1 MAKNYQG
8 ILGNFSG
15 KVGNVV
21 GRVRNDRTVIA
32 VYQPEVGNPQTTSQ
46 MAQRQKLAKVT
57 EFLKGAA
64 NIVRFSM
71 KSLTKYGTGWSA
83 AIQYNM
89 TYAVT
94 GSYPNQSVD
103 LTLARISAGNVDLP
117 YSPNATP
124 DGTTLT
130 IQWADNSGMGNALA
144 TDIICAAVYN
154 PAKSQWIYSSQIAER
169 NERNGTFTLPT
180 AWTGDTVTV
189 FMFVRRGNTEFSNST
204 NLGGF
209 PL

>member
-15 KVGNVV
+15 KVGNIV
-21 GRVRNDRTVIA
+21 GRVRNDRTVVA

-46 MAQRQKLAKVT
+46 MTQRQKLAKVT

-89 TYAVT
+89 TYAIT
-94 GSYPNQSVD
+94 GTYPNQQVD
-103 LTLARISAGNVDLP
+103 QSLARISAGNVDLP
-117 YSPNATP
+117 YSPNASA
-124 DGTTLT
+124 DGTTLSIT
-130 IQWADNSGMGNALA
+130 WADNSGMGNALA
-144 TDIICAAVYN
+144 TDIICAACYNKTKGQWVYN
-154 PAKSQWIYSSQIAER
+154 TEVGER

-180 AWTGDTVTV
+180 AWTGNDVDV
-189 FMFVRRGNTEFSNST
+189 YMYVRRGNTEFSNSSY
-204 NLGGF
+204 LAQL

>member
-15 KVGNVV
+15 KVGNIV
-21 GRVRNDRTVIA
+21 GRVRSDRTVIA

-46 MAQRQKLAKVT
+46 MTQRQKLAKVT

-94 GSYPNQSVD
+94 GTYPNQQVD
-103 LTLARISAGNVDLP
+103 QSLARISAGNIDLP
-117 YSPNATP
+117 YSPNASA
-124 DGTTLT
+124 DGTTLSLT
-130 IQWADNSGMGNALA
+130 WADNSGMGNALA
-144 TDIICAAVYN
+144 TDVICAACYN
-154 PAKSQWIYSSQIAER
+154 KTKGQWVSNTEVGER
-169 NERNGTFTLPT
+169 NERNGSFALPT
-180 AWTGDTVTV
+180 TWAGNDVDV
-189 FMFVRRGNTEFSNST
+189 FMYVRRGNTEFSNSSY
-204 NLGGF
+204 LAQL

>member
-21 GRVRNDRTVIA
+21 GRVRSDRTVIA
-32 VYQPEVGNPQTTSQ
+32 VYQPEVSNPQTTSQ

-83 AIQYNM
+83 AIQYNI

-94 GSYPNQSVD
+94 GSYPNQEVD
-103 LTLARISAGNVDLP
+103 PTDVRISAGNIDLP
-117 YSPNATP
+117 YSPSATA
-124 DGTTLT
+124 DGTTLSLT
-130 IQWADNSGMGNALA
+130 WADNTGMGNALA
-144 TDIICAAVYN
+144 TDVICAAAYNPTKSVWVYN
-154 PAKSQWIYSSQIAER
+154 SEIAER
-169 NERNGTFTLPT
+169 NERNGNFVVPT
-180 AWTGDTVTV
+180 AWTGDNINV
-189 FMFVRRGNTEFSNST
+189 FMYCRRGNTEFSNSSY
-204 NLGGF
+204 LGTIS
-209 PL
+209 L

>member
-15 KVGNVV
+15 KIGNVV

-46 MAQRQKLAKVT
+46 MAQRQKLSVVT

-103 LTLARISAGNVDLP
+103 TSLARISAGNVDLP

-144 TDIICAAVYN
+144 TDVICAAIYN
-154 PAKSQWIYSSQIAER
+154 KAKGQWINNSQVAER
-169 NERNGTFTLPT
+169 NERSASFAVPT
-180 AWTGDTVTV
+180 AWTGDTINVY
-189 FMFVRRGNTEFSNST
+189 MYVRRGNTEFSNSSM
-204 NLGGF
+204 LGSF

>member
-21 GRVRNDRTVIA
+21 GRVRSDRTVIA
-32 VYQPEVGNPQTTSQ
+32 VYQPEVANPQTTSQ

-89 TYAVT
+89 TYAIT

-103 LTLARISAGNVDLP
+103 ATLARISAGNIDLP
-117 YSPNATP
+117 YSPSAIADAT
-124 DGTTLT
+124 TISLT
-130 IQWADNSGMGNALA
+130 WSDNTGMGNALA
-144 TDIICAAVYN
+144 SDIICAAAYN
-154 PAKSQWIYSSQIAER
+154 SNKGQWVYSSDIAER
-169 NERNGTFTLPT
+169 NERNGTFVLPT
-180 AWTGDTVTV
+180 AWTGDSVNV
-189 FMFVRRGNTEFSNST
+189 YMYVRRGNTEFSNSS
-204 NLGGF
+204 NIASLS
-209 PL
+209 L